1 MTPDHADT
9 APALPTSTN
18 SIIRARLYAQDVAN
32 ALIVAYWLEDPGRKD
47 YQMNTATDALLRL
60 AKELGYRL
68 VKESDE

>member
-9 APALPTSTN
+9 APALPTSTK
-18 SIIRARLYAQDVAN
+18 SIIRARLLAQDVAN
-32 ALIVAYWLEDPGRKD
+32 ALIVAYWLDEPERKD

-68 VKESDE
+68 VKEGDE